1 MRRQR
6 RFIVAAAVAAIVV
19 AALASDGAY
28 FSQSWGWV
36 ALAFLVPSTLL
47 LILDRVGVPG
57 QLRIAFVVLIGALG
71 AWIAL
76 STIWSIAPSGS
87 TREVE
92 RTLVYVSL
100 ALAVALVLR
109 RGDGPAVTAG
119 ALVGIA
125 GVCAYGLATRLFP
138 ERLES
143 FDDEFNSYRLAE
155 PLGYWNATGLVA
167 TLGLLLAL
175 GVAAH
180 ARRAA
185 PALAAAAA
193 LPVLVSTLYFTFSR
207 GAWAALI
214 VGFVGAVAV
223 DPRRLRLLWTVLVL
237 GAPSVVCVVY
247 ASRLDA
253 LTTEDAVASAAAR
266 EGQRMAVLVGISVVA
281 SVALA
286 AFGRLLAARVVP
298 SREMRRVADAALVGL
313 GAIVVASALV
323 VVGGPREGWNELEQ
337 RFNADP
343 VASADLNDRLFSVS
357 GNGRSVQLRVAWDAG
372 RERPL
377 IGQGSGTFEYLW
389 YERRPTLLIV
399 RDGHS
404 LYVETFAELGIVGL
418 ALLGGAL
425 LVPLVAA
432 VRARRSRFTAAA
444 AGGYLAWLAASTFD
458 WHWEMVGLTT
468 TALLVGSVS
477 LVSAERRGRGGLL
490 PGSRLALAGLT
501 GTLSVMAVWS
511 LVGNQ
516 ALFAGRDAAGREDWS
531 DAHDHGRLAQSLL
544 VWSHEPDILL
554 GDAAAGLGDR
564 EATLRAYRDAG
575 IHATG
580 APGCGS
586 RRSNAALREPPRTTA
601 CIS

>member
-1 MRRQR
+1 
-6 RFIVAAAVAAIVV
+6 
-19 AALASDGAY
+19 
-28 FSQSWGWV
+28 
-36 ALAFLVPSTLL
+36 
-47 LILDRVGVPG
+47 
-57 QLRIAFVVLIGALG
+57 
-71 AWIAL
+71 
-76 STIWSIAPSGS
+76 
-87 TREVE
+87 
-92 RTLVYVSL
+92 
-100 ALAVALVLR
+100 
-109 RGDGPAVTAG
+109 
-119 ALVGIA
+119 
-125 GVCAYGLATRLFP
+125 VCAYGLATRLFP
-138 ERLES
+138 ERFES

-180 ARRAA
+180 ARRGA

-207 GAWAALI
+207 GAWAALM
-214 VGFVGAVAV
+214 VGFIGAVAV

-266 EGQRMAVLVGISVVA
+266 EGQRMAVVVGIGTLA
-281 SVALA
+281 SVGLA
-286 AFGRLLAARVVP
+286 ALGRLLAARVVP
-298 SREMRRVADAALVGL
+298 SRGMRRVTDAALVGL
-313 GAIVVASALV
+313 GVIVVASALV
-323 VVGGPREGWNELEQ
+323 AVGGPRAGWNELEQ

-377 IGQGSGTFEYLW
+377 LGQGSGTFEYLW
-389 YERRPTLLIV
+389 YEERPTRLVV

-404 LYVETFAELGIVGL
+404 LYMETFAELGIVGL
-418 ALLGGAL
+418 AVLLGAL

-444 AGGYLAWLAASTFD
+444 SGAYLAWLAASAFD

-477 LVSAERRGRGGLL
+477 LVSAERGGRGGLL

-516 ALFAGRDAAGREDWS
+516 ALFAGRDAVGREDWS
-531 DAHDHGRLAQSLL
+531 DARDHGRLAQSLL

-564 EATLRAYRDAG
+564 ETTLRAYRDAVERDPRNWV
-575 IHATG
+575 AWLRLAQVERG
-580 APGCGS
+580 AARAAAYNRVRQLNPLQESLPG
-586 RRSNAALREPPRTTA
+586 E
-601 CIS
+601 